1 MPNTHLNFFIFVEN
15 TKDTDEISDSQLCS
29 IEWVDE
35 VTLPVKYD
43 RYVLKITLPVKYD
56 RYGTS

>member
-1 MPNTHLNFFIFVEN
+1 MPNTHLKKNIFVEN

-35 VTLPVKYD
+35 VTLPVKCE
-43 RYVLKITLPVKYD
+43 RYVFKIYITCKI
-56 RYGTS
+56 